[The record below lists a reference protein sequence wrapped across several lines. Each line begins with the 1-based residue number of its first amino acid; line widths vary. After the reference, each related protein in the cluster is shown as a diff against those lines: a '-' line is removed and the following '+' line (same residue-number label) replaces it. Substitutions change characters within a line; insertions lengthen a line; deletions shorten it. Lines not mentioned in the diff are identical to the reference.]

1 MDLKITHKEEVW
13 QPQGKISVL
22 KPDMFEIY
30 PVYEY
35 QIAEG
40 AEGIDSY
47 RFAKCITD
55 KKAPVTGTY
64 VAIYDNGYYN
74 FISFRATSQEAGL
87 TDSSSR
93 VVIEKQVVGIGWEY
107 VLAEGTGTF
116 DSEVFERCLQKKK
129 APVSDRYVG
138 VLMDGV
144 YSFSVFQATA
154 QEAGLVNPSTTVVIT
169 KYLAD
174 AETVFD
180 DEETFQMATFAAVK
194 QRGNDPLYLDEGNR
208 WAEVVIG
215 EAPVDLVMEDVQE
228 SVRAVDNW
236 CKVTFNTIAGADG
249 YEYLMYTVSGLSKE
263 NP

>member
-40 AEGIDSY
+40 AEGINSD

-93 VVIEKQVVGIGWEY
+93 VVIEKQIVGTGWEY
-107 VLAEGTGTF
+107 ALVEGTGTLF
-116 DSEVFERCLQKKK
+116 LTDTLEFWW
-129 APVSDRYVG
+129 
-138 VLMDGV
+138 
-144 YSFSVFQATA
+144 
-154 QEAGLVNPSTTVVIT
+154 
-169 KYLAD
+169 
-174 AETVFD
+174 TVFIILA
-180 DEETFQMATFAAVK
+180 FFRPQPRRQV
-194 QRGNDPLYLDEGNR
+194 L
-208 WAEVVIG
+208 
-215 EAPVDLVMEDVQE
+215 
-228 SVRAVDNW
+228 
-236 CKVTFNTIAGADG
+236 
-249 YEYLMYTVSGLSKE
+249 
-263 NP
+263 

>member
-40 AEGIDSY
+40 AESINSD
-47 RFAKCITD
+47 RFAKCL
-55 KKAPVTGTY
+55 KEKEAPVTGTY
-64 VAIYDNGYYN
+64 
-74 FISFRATSQEAGL
+74 T
-87 TDSSSR
+87 
-93 VVIEKQVVGIGWEY
+93 
-107 VLAEGTGTF
+107 
-116 DSEVFERCLQKKK
+116 
-129 APVSDRYVG
+129 
-138 VLMDGV
+138 GV
-144 YSFSVFQATA
+144 YTNGFYDFSSFTATA
-154 QEAGLVNPSTTVVIT
+154 QEAGLVNPSTTVVIV

-228 SVRAVDNW
+228 NVRAVDNW
-236 CKVTFNTIAGADG
+236 CKVAFNTIAGADG